1 MQLPWVNYKFK
12 IFILHET
19 YKITWIPSYLKF
31 NVNYFQNTLVI
42 PSASDSLCCLLLR
55 GVYLPV
61 AHVKCKSKM
70 ESQFA
75 AITSE
80 FLVIFIIISW
90 EGAIHMSM
98 IIPDRKPTRNQK
110 AKPPN
115 STGEAVNCRTMSS
128 PGWLQKHKWFKD
140 SCIK

>member
-1 MQLPWVNYKFK
+1 M
-12 IFILHET
+12 
-19 YKITWIPSYLKF
+19 PSYLKF

-61 AHVKCKSKM
+61 AHVKM
-70 ESQFA
+70 QSQFA

-80 FLVIFIIISW
+80 FLVIFLTVSW
-90 EGAIHMSM
+90 GGAIHMSM

-110 AKPPN
+110 AKRPN
-115 STGEAVNCRTMSS
+115 STGE
-128 PGWLQKHKWFKD
+128 L
-140 SCIK
+140 